1 MVSAR
6 AGAPSNRQKEGP
18 VYRGRVTFM
27 LARPSLPRPSLPT
40 TRPRV
45 RPDLTQSRILLVKFQ
60 ISFYYGVDVEFLQV
74 RSSKVDTFYLFIS
87 KLKT

>member
-60 ISFYYGVDVEFLQV
+60 ISFYYGVEFLQV
-74 RSSKVDTFYLFIS
+74 RSNKVDTFYLFIS

>member
-60 ISFYYGVDVEFLQV
+60 IIFYYGVEFLQV
-74 RSSKVDTFYLFIS
+74 GSSKVDTFYLFIS

>member
-27 LARPSLPRPSLPT
+27 LARPSLPRPSLPA

-60 ISFYYGVDVEFLQV
+60 ISFYYGVEFLQV
-74 RSSKVDTFYLFIS
+74 RSKSILSIYLFQS
-87 KLKT
+87 

>member
-1 MVSAR
+1 MSAR

-60 ISFYYGVDVEFLQV
+60 ISFYYGVEFLQV
-74 RSSKVDTFYLFIS
+74 GLSKVDTFYLFIS

>member
-45 RPDLTQSRILLVKFQ
+45 CPDLTQSRILLVKFQ
-60 ISFYYGVDVEFLQV
+60 ISFYYGVEFLQI